1 MTHLTGK
8 IYTEKGKHRL
18 HDRLNTLLVLT
29 ASVGIASNY
38 IIEGKVDLTK
48 TSLIGVDCLQYPAE
62 IKLPWNGLLQTV
74 LSNSEPKKELA

>member
-18 HDRLNTLLVLT
+18 TLC
-29 ASVGIASNY
+29 SNY

-62 IKLPWNGLLQTV
+62 RKLPWNGLLQTA
-74 LSNSEPKKELA
+74 LNNSEPKKIENYFRCKTQPPHDLQG